1 MTNRVLHF
9 CRNTGLPALWHYD
22 VTIRRYVQTQYERD
36 IPTLPYIPN
45 STHKHCVK
53 ILGAVRAKENII
65 ILCTTAAAFYRKTMV
80 IARATAGKYTYVSR
94 LRRAFL
100 LQVHPDRFRNQK
112 EIVRKQQASLVQ
124 GSCTI
129 KPYSSVGCCRWL
141 YMDCIKSWRE
151 LQTKLVYFVLHAFQS
166 FVR

>member
-1 MTNRVLHF
+1 MYTSVE
-9 CRNTGLPALWHYD
+9 TGLPALWHYD

-36 IPTLPYIPN
+36 IPTLPYLIVPTN
-45 STHKHCVK
+45 HGVK

-124 GSCTI
+124 GSCTF

-141 YMDCIKSWRE
+141 YIMDCIKSWRE